1 MKTQC
6 FVKTCNGQGPH
17 ENRTEE
23 GVRNVASGGGL
34 FVFHHPTMG
43 MLQSVGNVAT
53 TDLFANSNDKLAM
66 FSRFVRMPT

>member
-43 MLQSVGNVAT
+43 MLQLQISLLTQMTNW
-53 TDLFANSNDKLAM
+53 LCLAGL
-66 FSRFVRMPT
+66 